1 MVDTEIKIRG
11 FEALSGSLGLVD
23 AERFVFLLH
32 RDCLDYTQWR
42 KKLFPGVSG
51 EEISRRAMQYSQ
63 QRTECICEEPAEYE
77 TARDRKKSKNR

>member
-1 MVDTEIKIRG
+1 MIDTELKVRG

-42 KKLFPGVSG
+42 KNLFPDVSG
-51 EEISRRAMQYSQ
+51 EEISRQAMQYAQ
-63 QRTECICEEPAEYE
+63 QR
-77 TARDRKKSKNR
+77 